1 MSRKL
6 FWHFRRTDG
15 RRATETERSHA
26 ERMMALHFDPDAG
39 GRTPPSPGGFGP
51 GGRDLGWGSGG
62 DFEPILPPAS
72 ETVTRGKYVREER
85 ASEICGPAPRMLDD
99 DYGSGRRRAPNAVLS
114 PPISSTTGIQGL
126 AGIGRTG
133 TRIVLP
139 RAASVSESGDG
150 TWSRVR
156 GGTASIFVHAPAP
169 RHGAQ
174 TESARMA
181 AVQHRDLLRT
191 CLLWQR
197 IVMCRAL

>member
-1 MSRKL
+1 MASNGHRDTHPL
-6 FWHFRRTDG
+6 
-15 RRATETERSHA
+15 ATVVTASA
-26 ERMMALHFDPDAG
+26 
-39 GRTPPSPGGFGP
+39 RTPTVRHKAGEERRMRSCRLPSP
-51 GGRDLGWGSGG
+51 W
-62 DFEPILPPAS
+62 
-72 ETVTRGKYVREER
+72 
-85 ASEICGPAPRMLDD
+85 
-99 DYGSGRRRAPNAVLS
+99 
-114 PPISSTTGIQGL
+114 TTGIQGL

-156 GGTASIFVHAPAP
+156 GGAASIFVHAPAP

-197 IVMCRAL
+197 IVMCRALEVEHFKCPWVFWSNTLCATSCMLNSRVQRTFHCRLGVCFVLGLSMARAHFDGFRVYLVVDAQP